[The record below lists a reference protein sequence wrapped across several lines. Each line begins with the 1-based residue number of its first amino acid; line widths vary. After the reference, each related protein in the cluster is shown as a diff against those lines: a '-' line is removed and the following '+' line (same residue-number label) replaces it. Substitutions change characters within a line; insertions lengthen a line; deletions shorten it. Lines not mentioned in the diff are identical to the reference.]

1 MSSSAYI
8 DSDDVKFTQSFAGKF
23 RAYYRFLS
31 VGVYYL
37 KFIEIRTFFQR
48 TLILLVSCDLL
59 ASILLQYVIL

>member
-8 DSDDVKFTQSFAGKF
+8 DSDDVKFTQSFAGNL

-31 VGVYYL
+31 VRVYCL

-59 ASILLQYVIL
+59 VSILLQYMIM

>member
-31 VGVYYL
+31 VGVYCL
-37 KFIEIRTFFQR
+37 KLIEIRTFFQR
-48 TLILLVSCDLL
+48 TLILVSCDLL
-59 ASILLQYVIL
+59 ASILLQYVIM